1 MPAALAFAPKVYL
14 VPITVEE
21 IRELPLGRPPTHK
34 ARPRGN
40 DVVKARRVKQ
50 SDPGEASA
58 AAPTTPDP
66 ARAAK
71 PAAPAEGVETTR
83 RGDVSAYGPEG
94 SRVVA
99 ILRLD
104 RLRAAPD
111 AREYIAAVDDLLRIL
126 PDRQRLLEK
135 TELDLYRDFDA
146 LLVATPNP
154 LDDTATFL
162 AARHRLG
169 DAALRAALGRGA
181 KAGGRAIKW
190 RKERGRYV
198 GVRKGPSAGGGPE
211 RDERLLLLPAPGLF
225 VIASPAYAKLLLDG
239 AAFQDRGKAA
249 SDPVAGGRT
258 DRDWSALVARI
269 DAEDGAIPGD
279 AAFVLT
285 ATNMLRPTGT
295 VVAGTAGKIDG
306 PVPVLPGLAMPSQ
319 ISIMIGTIPTPFFEV
334 RAEFDHEGEARS
346 CEARWPAW
354 KQGLLGNPLV
364 LLARLDQL
372 LGRTE
377 LRRDERT
384 IVLRTTATS
393 EELLR
398 VLRMIASFAPGGDS
412 RHSPG
417 PSRPAGDR

>member
-225 VIASPAYAKLLLDG
+225 VIASPAL
-239 AAFQDRGKAA
+239 
-249 SDPVAGGRT
+249 
-258 DRDWSALVARI
+258 ALI
-269 DAEDGAIPGD
+269 
-279 AAFVLT
+279 
-285 ATNMLRPTGT
+285 
-295 VVAGTAGKIDG
+295 
-306 PVPVLPGLAMPSQ
+306 
-319 ISIMIGTIPTPFFEV
+319 TI
-334 RAEFDHEGEARS
+334 AARS
-346 CEARWPAW
+346 SIGV
-354 KQGLLGNPLV
+354 GL
-364 LLARLDQL
+364 RLMM
-372 LGRTE
+372 
-377 LRRDERT
+377 
-384 IVLRTTATS
+384 TS
-393 EELLR
+393 R
-398 VLRMIASFAPGGDS
+398 AP
-412 RHSPG
+412 
-417 PSRPAGDR
+417 